1 MTHVDETY
9 LPLEGGRIFVKTWTP
24 EAPSS
29 KAPVLMLHDSL
40 GCVDLWRGF
49 PEALCER
56 LGRKIIAY
64 DRLGFGRSDA
74 RTERPSLRFVEE
86 EAEEVF
92 PRLHVALRL
101 EGFALLGHSVGG
113 GMAAN
118 IAARHPEACEALVT
132 VSAQAFVEERTV
144 AGIERA
150 KRQFEGPAQFARL
163 SRYHGDKAP
172 WVLDAWTGTW
182 LSPAFADWSLFEVL
196 PQVACPVLAVHG
208 ESDEYGSHRFPESIA
223 ERTSGPASALIL
235 ENCGHIPHR
244 EQPEVLLDA
253 VGAFLADL
261 YGREQKA

>member
-1 MTHVDETY
+1 MTHVHETF
-9 LPLEGGRIFVKTWTP
+9 LPLDGGRIFVRTWTP
-24 EAPSS
+24 DAPSTQ
-29 KAPVLMLHDSL
+29 APVLMLHDSL

-49 PEALCER
+49 PDSLCQR

-74 RTERPSLRFVEE
+74 RNGRPSLRFVEE

-92 PRLHVALRL
+92 PQLYAALKL
-101 EGFALLGHSVGG
+101 GHMVLFGHSVGG

-118 IAARHPEACEALVT
+118 IAARPPDDCGAVIT
-132 VSAQAFVEERTV
+132 VSAQAFVEQRTV
-144 AGIERA
+144 AGIQHA
-150 KRQFEGPAQFARL
+150 KRQFEDPAQFARL
-163 SRYHGDKAP
+163 SRYHGDKAQ

-182 LSPAFADWSLFEVL
+182 LSPDFADWSLFDVL

-223 ERTSGPASALIL
+223 ERASGPSSALIL

-244 EQPEVLLDA
+244 EQPDALLDA
-253 VGAFLADL
+253 VDRFLSSL
-261 YGREQKA
+261 KA